1 MKILLYLLIKVFNF
15 IKVDSRIIFAISVCF
30 CMEIKNYSKC
40 CCECCEDCLED
51 KKSDEELEK
60 NVVIVEEYKYDK
72 NTIKNV
78 SNSKYRSLDFP
89 NVPFFSSYNTVNQV
103 IIPFAFELGNEY
115 FKIFPTK
122 MKEIVRSLIDKEG
135 IQENNVKIF
144 FCYQYLTT
152 KIYAKK
158 VEEKFKDECNSINEK
173 IFKNE
178 CNAINEEILFRPHF
192 FIAKKEIDNYSKAEN
207 KKFIY
212 SKAKNEKYI
221 YSKAKNEKYIYS
233 KAKNEEYIYSNIDS
247 GNKCVVF
254 NSEKENILDCIEK
267 NFSIH
272 GGRLSFRTPSIGI
285 KIKETSSNVEIYY
298 SFVLELLEKKIAA
311 MTIHFLK
318 CPDEGYSWENIN
330 KEIDPSKINTIN
342 DAINFAYKNKDK
354 EVVDFLNSITK

>member
-1 MKILLYLLIKVFNF
+1 MKTLLYLLIKVFNF

-207 KKFIY
+207 NALGLYAVLGEHTGHNLSDVQLFL
-212 SKAKNEKYI
+212 AGAE
-221 YSKAKNEKYIYS
+221 
-233 KAKNEEYIYSNIDS
+233 
-247 GNKCVVF
+247 F
-254 NSEKENILDCIEK
+254 
-267 NFSIH
+267 
-272 GGRLSFRTPSIGI
+272 RLQ
-285 KIKETSSNVEIYY
+285 
-298 SFVLELLEKKIAA
+298 
-311 MTIHFLK
+311 FL
-318 CPDEGYSWENIN
+318 P
-330 KEIDPSKINTIN
+330 
-342 DAINFAYKNKDK
+342 
-354 EVVDFLNSITK
+354 

>member
-40 CCECCEDCLED
+40 CCECCEDCLE
-51 KKSDEELEK
+51 
-60 NVVIVEEYKYDK
+60 EEYKYDK

-89 NVPFFSSYNTVNQV
+89 NVPFFSSYNTVDQV

-122 MKEIVRSLIDKEG
+122 MKEIVRSLIDEEG

-158 VEEKFKDECNSINEK
+158 VKENLKDECNAINKK
-173 IFKNE
+173 IFEDE

-192 FIAKKEIDNYSKAEN
+192 FIAKEEIDNYSKAEN

-212 SKAKNEKYI
+212 SKAENEKYI
-221 YSKAKNEKYIYS
+221 YS
-233 KAKNEEYIYSNIDS
+233 NIEQ
-247 GNKCVVF
+247 GNRCVVF
-254 NSEKENILDCIEK
+254 NREEENILDCIEK
-267 NFSIH
+267 FFSIH
-272 GGRLSFRTPSIGI
+272 GGRLSCWTPSIGI

-298 SFVLELLEKKIAA
+298 SFVLELKEKIAA

-330 KEIDPSKINTIN
+330 KEIDPSKIKTIA
-342 DAINFAYKNKDK
+342 DAIKFAETNNDI
-354 EVVDFLNSITK
+354 EVVEFLNSITK